1 MKKTYVKPA
10 LMVESFVLN
19 QNIAASCSG
28 VPGGGDNMGMPAHSD
43 KGSCGWNIGG
53 VILWVEASTCN
64 MQVGEDTETVIGC
77 YNNPTPNMS
86 IFGS

>member
-19 QNIAASCSG
+19 QNIAANCG
-28 VPGGGDNMGMPAHSD
+28 VPGGGNSLGRPTHGDRGT
-43 KGSCGWNIGG
+43 CGWDMGG
-53 VILWVEASTCN
+53 IILWASQGPCN
-64 MQVGEDTETVIGC
+64 TLIGPDEEVDIGC
-77 YNNPTPNMS
+77 YNNPTPDMS